1 MNKTRKNGNK
11 YKNRTVKYGQPE
23 KNVTKKMC
31 IDRFITARMK
41 RYKTFKLGLLRDREK
56 YYKKALE
63 KKDLTQ
69 EERKVALR
77 GLKHVIREKNAK
89 HGININIQKKSE
101 IGIFCNPGCK
111 GTLLEPGNKLSN
123 KYLESRKYKNSKEL
137 DKVFKTLMEKS
148 RKKLFGNKTNVLIDD
163 FYEKAPKKMVDKIK
177 KDGGISLCATMKI
190 LDWY

>member
-41 RYKTFKLGLLRDREK
+41 RYKTFKLGLLRDLEK

-63 KKDLTQ
+63 KKDLAQ
-69 EERKVALR
+69 EDRKVILR
-77 GLKHVIREKNAK
+77 GLKRVIREKNAK
-89 HGININIQKKSE
+89 HGININIQKKTE
-101 IGIFCNPGCK
+101 TGIFCNPGCK

-123 KYLESRKYKNSKEL
+123 TYLEEHKPSKEVL
-137 DKVFKTLMEKS
+137 KLFGTYRKTV
-148 RKKLFGNKTNVLIDD
+148 FGNKTNVLIDD

-177 KDGGISLCATMKI
+177 KDGGISLCWPMEKV
-190 LDWY
+190 DWY